1 MKTLDP
7 LAGIAVFLTIAET
20 FSFSRAAEQLG
31 MSRATVSVQL
41 RQLEM
46 RLGVRLLQRN
56 TRSVTLTEAG
66 QIYLRALEGVLSQVH
81 AADQDIRAVNEGA
94 IGHIRLS
101 APPDLGQLFVA
112 PLLADFITKY
122 PDINVEM
129 ELSLEAVDLVG
140 KGFDLAIRGTIAVD
154 QNLIVRRLMS
164 SRLVVCASPSYLAG
178 AEPVHTPADLKRQAI
193 LHFAPLR
200 WGRSWHFEKGET
212 REQVTFMP
220 RIETNDSMSL
230 KAAVLRG
237 AGIALLPSYVVW
249 DALQDG
255 SLISLLPDWTATD
268 LEIYAVYPAYR
279 HIAAKVR
286 TLVNYLART
295 LRTSLADNDA
305 HSLSEERRSPEDS
318 DDDQP

>member
-7 LAGIAVFLTIAET
+7 LAGIAVFLTIAEAL
-20 FSFSRAAEQLG
+20 SFSRAAEQLG

-56 TRSVTLTEAG
+56 TRSVNLTEAG
-66 QIYLRALEGVLSQVH
+66 QIYLRALEGVLPQVQ
-81 AADQDIRAVNEGA
+81 AADQEIRAVNEEA

-122 PDINVEM
+122 PNINVEM

-140 KGFDLAIRGTIAVD
+140 RGFDLAIRGTIAVD
-154 QNLIVRRLMS
+154 ENLIVRRLMS
-164 SRLVVCASPSYLAG
+164 SRLVACASPAYLAA
-178 AEPVHTPADLKRQAI
+178 AEPVHVPADLQRQAI

-200 WGRSWHFEKGET
+200 WGRSWHFEKGPI
-212 REQVTFMP
+212 REQVNFTP
-220 RIETNDSMSL
+220 RIETNDSVSL

-249 DALQDG
+249 DALQNG
-255 SLISLLPDWTATD
+255 SLVSLLPDWTAAD

-295 LRTSLADNDA
+295 LQMSLSENDA
-305 HSLSEERRSPEDS
+305 HSLSEERRSPQEV
-318 DDDQP
+318 DDQP